1 MYDIPQPNGSQAL
14 KRWLETI
21 SSTVDMTISEAFLH
35 GYLARLDEEV
45 HHLAMLEAL
54 EDVE

>member
-1 MYDIPQPNGSQAL
+1 MYDIPQPNGNQAL
-14 KRWLETI
+14 KRWLENV
-21 SSTVDMTISEAFLH
+21 SNTVDMTISEAFLH